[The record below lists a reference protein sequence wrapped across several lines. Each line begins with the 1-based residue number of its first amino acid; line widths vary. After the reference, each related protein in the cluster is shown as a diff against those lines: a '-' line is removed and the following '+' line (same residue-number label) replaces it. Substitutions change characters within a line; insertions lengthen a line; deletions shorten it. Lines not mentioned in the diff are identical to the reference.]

1 MPSAPKLNREDQ
13 RIQIWTLRNEGLSWK
28 NIVSKTNKDRRTCQ
42 RIFKRVKET
51 GSFKDKT
58 RPGRPRKI
66 DDRNKRHLV
75 RLLQKGKDKNAEA
88 LRKDASSTLNLKV
101 CRNTIAKAL
110 KESGYACRVKRKKPL
125 LTMKHKRARLAWAKA
140 HQTWTVEEWKKVIW
154 SDETAFLIVNGQGRE
169 YCFTK
174 NGDVLEDAQIQPTK
188 KYGGGK
194 VMVWSCITYEGVGFS
209 CRIDGNLDGE
219 LYTDIL
225 RDELMKTI
233 KYYQMD
239 QGEVIFQQDNDPKHT
254 SRVAK
259 DALEDLDLNVMDW
272 PSQSPDL
279 NPIEHMWNHL
289 KTELRSKSK
298 IFATADD
305 LWDGIQ
311 EVMKNENKEM
321 CQKLI
326 SSMSSRV
333 QAVINAKGGY
343 TKY

>member
-1 MPSAPKLNREDQ
+1 
-13 RIQIWTLRNEGLSWK
+13 
-28 NIVSKTNKDRRTCQ
+28 
-42 RIFKRVKET
+42 
-51 GSFKDKT
+51 
-58 RPGRPRKI
+58 
-66 DDRNKRHLV
+66 
-75 RLLQKGKDKNAEA
+75 
-88 LRKDASSTLNLKV
+88 
-101 CRNTIAKAL
+101 
-110 KESGYACRVKRKKPL
+110 
-125 LTMKHKRARLAWAKA
+125 
-140 HQTWTVEEWKKVIW
+140 
-154 SDETAFLIVNGQGRE
+154 VNGQGRE

-194 VMVWSCITYEGVGFS
+194 VMVWSCITYEGVGLN

-233 KYYQMD
+233 RYYQFD
-239 QGEVIFQQDNDPKHT
+239 EGEVIFQQDNDPKHT

-259 DALEDLDLNVMDW
+259 DALEDLNLNVMEW

-289 KTELRSKSK
+289 KTELRSNSR
-298 IFATADD
+298 IFATSDD

-321 CQKLI
+321 CRKLV